1 MWKDANWWYLQHK
14 FNRNVSGMNTIVLLS
29 CINYFSSLPGPI
41 LWCDKMMHLEKD
53 ETDTDEPFIKFIP
66 RMKKKSELHC
76 LIKKSLFIISEG
88 EQITSTRNKKENR
101 WLDSVQDWASWAHFC
116 GRISYL
122 YSNSFLSSSEIVQ
135 KWHENKKHRMHPL

>member
-14 FNRNVSGMNTIVLLS
+14 FNRNVCPASTVFPAYQDQFHGVTKWCAKRKMRQTQMSLSSNLFQEWKKNQNFIHLSRQKVLVHNIWRRTNHQHSEQKREQMTGFSPGLS
-29 CINYFSSLPGPI
+29 ILGP
-41 LWCDKMMHLEKD
+41 
-53 ETDTDEPFIKFIP
+53 
-66 RMKKKSELHC
+66 
-76 LIKKSLFIISEG
+76 
-88 EQITSTRNKKENR
+88 
-101 WLDSVQDWASWAHFC
+101 FC